1 MGIRQNSL
9 SQLSALTGNPKYVKA
24 MHKEWWKASDV
35 MYDEDEHLYFRDPH
49 KIFPKKKTKSGKKVF
64 WSRGNGWVLAGLARV
79 LEYLPKNDPMR
90 PRYIKQFKEMSDRL
104 AELQRPD
111 GTWSP
116 SLLDYE
122 EFPYSDSS
130 GTALNCF
137 AMAWGINNKILDE
150 QKFRPVVEKAWAAL
164 LEARRDDGLLGYV
177 QGVAHG
183 PADTVY
189 ADGNRTYGTGA
200 FLMAAAQ
207 LVELAPLNIPAIPE
221 LKANVKE
228 NK

>member
-1 MGIRQNSL
+1 M
-9 SQLSALTGNPKYVKA
+9 
-24 MHKEWWKASDV
+24 
-35 MYDEDEHLYFRDPH
+35 
-49 KIFPKKKTKSGKKVF
+49 
-64 WSRGNGWVLAGLARV
+64 LAGLARV
-79 LEYLPKNDPMR
+79 LEYLPKDDPVR
-90 PRYIKQFKEMSDRL
+90 PRYEKHMQEMAARL
-104 AELQRPD
+104 IELQRTD

-137 AMAWGINNKILDE
+137 AMSWGVNHEVLDR
-150 QKFRPVVEKAWAAL
+150 KTYLPAIEKAWSAL
-164 LEARRDDGLLGYV
+164 LAARRDDGLLGYV

-200 FLMAAAQ
+200 FLMATAQ
-207 LVELAPLNIPAIPE
+207 LAELAPLEVPPSPE
-221 LKANVKE
+221 LKAKVKARQ
-228 NK
+228 